1 MLRVGDVIE
10 IFHSF
15 TRPKKPKWHICICD
29 QRRLFLRIN
38 SRPLWPSHHEIY
50 EERNAFLEH
59 DSFVELRQLL
69 CFSEQA
75 IADAL
80 RLSKNPLG
88 RIDKTEACPLAMTAR
103 HVPALNEEQKDLI
116 WQNLTSQSYQ

>member
-1 MLRVGDVIE
+1 
-10 IFHSF
+10 
-15 TRPKKPKWHICICD
+15 
-29 QRRLFLRIN
+29 
-38 SRPLWPSHHEIY
+38 LWPPHHEIY
-50 EERNAFLEH
+50 EERNAFLDH

-88 RIDKTEACPLAMTAR
+88 RMDKTEARLLAMTAR
-103 HVPALNEEQKDLI
+103 HVPTLNEEQKDLI
-116 WQNLTSQSYQ
+116 WQNLTSQ